1 MHMRRVVLPQPLG
14 PSRAYTVP
22 ALTSRL
28 RLSRTWKRAMTR
40 LTRMTTMKMI
50 LMTLQI
56 TILLALVNLEIVVA
70 SHCSFNNESWSFEKR
85 SRHLFF
91 LRSSLE

>member
-28 RLSRTWKRAMTR
+28 RLFKTWKRAKKR
-40 LTRMTTMKMI
+40 LTRMTIKNDNDDAANND
-50 LMTLQI
+50 
-56 TILLALVNLEIVVA
+56 TIGSLVNLEIVVA
-70 SHCSFNNESWSFEKR
+70 SHCSFDNQSWCFEKR